1 MAHRWLILETSWEI
15 WKFSFQRDNEFN
27 TDGTSLSRLE
37 PWWQIG
43 SQLSPKAE
51 GWYKFL

>member
-15 WKFSFQRDNEFN
+15 GKFSFQRDNEFN

-43 SQLSPKAE
+43 GQLSPKSRE
-51 GWYKFL
+51 SYK